1 MPTDLSGFVP
11 DAAPAPKLP
20 PGFIPDAKTSAASTD
35 QGTLTASIPKET
47 FDASGRQVG
56 PSQNFISR
64 KLREA
69 EDLTEEGKK
78 AHPVEAFVGKVANAF
93 KMPTNPVNIVGQM
106 APLLFA
112 GEMPAP
118 EDAAIAPHAER
129 FAAPN
134 EGKVATGPA
143 PAQAYSRYGMK
154 PENAV
159 PNAAGTRDVG
169 VRVTPPSTGGTMRPT
184 VGETAPLRPEQ
195 KLLPAGPVP
204 KLNAFGEPIPELQT
218 DVGRTAAPAEA
229 PKPQLTEAQA
239 NETRAQIADL
249 ERQARAANQKQGAAR
264 GWQTANRWAE
274 REKNLVEKAEQM
286 KRDLGLGKAARPA
299 EAPFTKEQQLA
310 SYNAAPDDVK
320 AQVDELAKLYPKLQ
334 SFERTEFEKEH
345 SLNSAMTKGLPLKE
359 KLARS
364 LTRSA
369 GETEAVPAFLTG
381 GDEGVVATAEREP
394 GDESEIGH
402 TVREVFARNPVTSR
416 STPTG
421 PSVPLPPE
429 LHADLERQAG
439 RSLTDAE
446 ANALDRANL
455 ERGMIDASGRPD
467 EASAIREAKRAELE
481 QPGRPEIGQSAP
493 VTGPTIS
500 TPAEANAA
508 PGPKPTARQQIGKI
522 VDMATGRE
530 PLNPKVSLREQIG
543 RTVET
548 PPNAKTELEAKYPNK
563 AVRQMVHV
571 QGERMVQAIGD
582 DKQLMRDV
590 HDLTKVDLSRAAENG
605 GLDLGQKA
613 ITSSKFAGEGGITR
627 QQVFEQLLDKGY
639 SPREIVDLAKKEPT
653 SK

>member
-69 EDLTEEGKK
+69 ENLTEEGKK

-195 KLLPAGPVP
+195 KLLPAGPAQP
-204 KLNAFGEPIPELQT
+204 T
-218 DVGRTAAPAEA
+218 GRTA
-229 PKPQLTEAQA
+229 
-239 NETRAQIADL
+239 
-249 ERQARAANQKQGAAR
+249 
-264 GWQTANRWAE
+264 
-274 REKNLVEKAEQM
+274 
-286 KRDLGLGKAARPA
+286 
-299 EAPFTKEQQLA
+299 
-310 SYNAAPDDVK
+310 
-320 AQVDELAKLYPKLQ
+320 
-334 SFERTEFEKEH
+334 
-345 SLNSAMTKGLPLKE
+345 
-359 KLARS
+359 
-364 LTRSA
+364 
-369 GETEAVPAFLTG
+369 
-381 GDEGVVATAEREP
+381 
-394 GDESEIGH
+394 
-402 TVREVFARNPVTSR
+402 REVFARSPITSR

-508 PGPKPTARQQIGKI
+508 PGPKPTARQQVGKI

-543 RTVET
+543 RTVT
-548 PPNAKTELEAKYPNK
+548 PPNAKTELEAKYPDK

-639 SPREIVDLAKKEPT
+639 SPREIVDLAKKEPAQNDRRPRQHQPHLPKFRGHDHRLLIVGGVAWLRDPRDQQNRRRTARPRREVGDAALPEGT
-653 SK
+653 SPQAPGRPR